1 MLASPHLTAFGE
13 QSGQVFLIYFFPPLP
28 MEASIR
34 YICSLKECKH
44 ILSFNLF
51 VNICF
56 GKPIRLLESAFLS
69 EIKLQLDAWADMLER
84 QGRDCLFLEV
94 CDRIDIKPKKDMF
107 LL

>member
-1 MLASPHLTAFGE
+1 
-13 QSGQVFLIYFFPPLP
+13 

-69 EIKLQLDAWADMLER
+69 EIKLQFDAWADMLAR